1 MSFFVFSRDTPQ
13 NVQLIRWSGLCE
25 LIAGFLGSI
34 VVQLSESMVN
44 SWLVGLPDIS
54 NNAGSVK
61 LFLSRLVPSLL
72 RVVFL
77 VFFDPLHRRPRLVCN
92 LSGGLSP
99 TQTSRVLSSALFRRV
114 KVPLALG

>member
-44 SWLVGLPDIS
+44 SWLVL
-54 NNAGSVK
+54 
-61 LFLSRLVPSLL
+61 
-72 RVVFL
+72 
-77 VFFDPLHRRPRLVCN
+77 
-92 LSGGLSP
+92 
-99 TQTSRVLSSALFRRV
+99 
-114 KVPLALG
+114 

>member
-44 SWLVGLPDIS
+44 SWLVGLPEKCPIS
-54 NNAGSVK
+54 TFPVSA
-61 LFLSRLVPSLL
+61 FTRTLSEI
-72 RVVFL
+72 
-77 VFFDPLHRRPRLVCN
+77 
-92 LSGGLSP
+92 
-99 TQTSRVLSSALFRRV
+99 ARV
-114 KVPLALG
+114 KSIGGTT